1 MNTKI
6 TAFTQKPLCESKL
19 CGKVYLSGTM
29 FFLPQ
34 ERGRHTGFRIR
45 KGGGIMTYTMVWLAA
60 MIILIIIEIVTV
72 GLTTIWFAIGAL
84 VAIIVSMLGGGIILQ
99 MTVFLF
105 ISLGMLIFTRPLAMR
120 YINNTRTR
128 TNYEGII
135 GKVVRITQDVD
146 NIAEK
151 GCAVVNGQE
160 WTVRAVNDRSRI
172 AAGSLA
178 KVVDIKGVRLIVE
191 KYEEG

>member
-1 MNTKI
+1 
-6 TAFTQKPLCESKL
+6 
-19 CGKVYLSGTM
+19 
-29 FFLPQ
+29 
-34 ERGRHTGFRIR
+34 
-45 KGGGIMTYTMVWLAA
+45 MTYTMVWLAA

-135 GKVVRITQDVD
+135 GKVVRVTQDVD

-160 WTVRAVNDRSRI
+160 WTVRAVDDRSRI
-172 AAGSLA
+172 AVGSLA

>member
-1 MNTKI
+1 
-6 TAFTQKPLCESKL
+6 
-19 CGKVYLSGTM
+19 
-29 FFLPQ
+29 
-34 ERGRHTGFRIR
+34 
-45 KGGGIMTYTMVWLAA
+45 MTNTMVWLAA

-72 GLTTIWFAIGAL
+72 GLATIWFAIGAL

-99 MTVFLF
+99 MTVFLVVSF
-105 ISLGMLIFTRPLAMR
+105 GMLILTRPFAVK
-120 YINNTRTR
+120 YINNSRIR

-151 GCAVVNGQE
+151 GNAMVNGQE
-160 WTVRAVNDRSRI
+160 WTVRALDDRNKI

-191 KYEEG
+191 KYEDG

>member
-1 MNTKI
+1 
-6 TAFTQKPLCESKL
+6 
-19 CGKVYLSGTM
+19 
-29 FFLPQ
+29 
-34 ERGRHTGFRIR
+34 
-45 KGGGIMTYTMVWLAA
+45 MTYTMVWLAT

-135 GKVVRITQDVD
+135 GKVVRVTQDVD

-160 WTVRAVNDRSRI
+160 WTVRAVDDRSRI

>member
-1 MNTKI
+1 
-6 TAFTQKPLCESKL
+6 
-19 CGKVYLSGTM
+19 
-29 FFLPQ
+29 
-34 ERGRHTGFRIR
+34 
-45 KGGGIMTYTMVWLAA
+45 MTYTMVWLAA

-160 WTVRAVNDRSRI
+160 WTRI

>member
-1 MNTKI
+1 MND
-6 TAFTQKPLCESKL
+6 
-19 CGKVYLSGTM
+19 
-29 FFLPQ
+29 
-34 ERGRHTGFRIR
+34 
-45 KGGGIMTYTMVWLAA
+45 TMVWLAA

-84 VAIIVSMLGGGIILQ
+84 FAIIVAMFGGGLILQ
-99 MTVFLF
+99 LAVFL
-105 ISLGMLIFTRPLAMR
+105 IVSLGMLAFTRPWAVK

-135 GKVVRITQDVD
+135 GKVVRVTQDID

-160 WTVRAVNDRSRI
+160 WTVRSVDDKTVI
-172 AAGSLA
+172 ASGSLA
-178 KVVDIKGVRLIVE
+178 KVVDIRGVKLIVE
-191 KYEEG
+191 KYEEEASL

>member
-1 MNTKI
+1 
-6 TAFTQKPLCESKL
+6 
-19 CGKVYLSGTM
+19 
-29 FFLPQ
+29 
-34 ERGRHTGFRIR
+34 
-45 KGGGIMTYTMVWLAA
+45 MTYTMVWLAA

-135 GKVVRITQDVD
+135 GKVVRITQDVEK
-146 NIAEK
+146 IAEK

>member
-1 MNTKI
+1 MMN
-6 TAFTQKPLCESKL
+6 
-19 CGKVYLSGTM
+19 
-29 FFLPQ
+29 
-34 ERGRHTGFRIR
+34 
-45 KGGGIMTYTMVWLAA
+45 TMVWLAA

-99 MTVFLF
+99 LTVFLL
-105 ISLGMLIFTRPLAMR
+105 ISLGMLIFTRPLAIR
-120 YINNTRTR
+120 YINNSRTR

-146 NIAEK
+146 NIADQ

-160 WTVRAVNDRSRI
+160 WTVRSADDKCRI
-172 AAGSLA
+172 ASGSLA
-178 KVVDIKGVRLIVE
+178 KVIDIKGVRLIVE

>member
-1 MNTKI
+1 
-6 TAFTQKPLCESKL
+6 
-19 CGKVYLSGTM
+19 
-29 FFLPQ
+29 
-34 ERGRHTGFRIR
+34 
-45 KGGGIMTYTMVWLAA
+45 MTNTMVWLAA

-72 GLTTIWFAIGAL
+72 GLATIWFAIGAL

-99 MTVFLF
+99 MTVFLVVSF
-105 ISLGMLIFTRPLAMR
+105 GMLILTRPFAVK
-120 YINNTRTR
+120 YINNSRTR

-151 GCAVVNGQE
+151 GNAMVNGQE
-160 WTVRAVNDRSRI
+160 WTVRALDDRNKI

-191 KYEEG
+191 KYEDG